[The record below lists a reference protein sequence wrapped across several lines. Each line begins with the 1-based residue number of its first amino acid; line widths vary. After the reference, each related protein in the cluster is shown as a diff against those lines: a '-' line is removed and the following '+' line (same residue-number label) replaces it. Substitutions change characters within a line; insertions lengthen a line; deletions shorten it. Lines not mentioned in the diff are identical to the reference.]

1 MIFEE
6 SLMGRR
12 VVELDEGLM
21 PLLQLG
27 RGAGE
32 GELIVVQPVL
42 YVKVRLHSVPIT
54 LALGADDRLVPD
66 LQPGTHRLNVGRR
79 RGPAAVGH

>member
-6 SLMGRR
+6 PLMGRR

-21 PLLQLG
+21 PRLPRG

-32 GELIVVQPVL
+32 
-42 YVKVRLHSVPIT
+42 
-54 LALGADDRLVPD
+54 
-66 LQPGTHRLNVGRR
+66 N
-79 RGPAAVGH
+79 